1 MKQTLTRT
9 PTLAPRAAAG
19 RSVGGMDRRS
29 EIRDFLTTRRAR
41 VTPEQAG
48 LTLSPL
54 SGTRRVPGLRREEVA
69 QLAGVSVPYYT
80 RLERGATDAV
90 LDAIARALRLDDA
103 ERAHLFDLVRAAN
116 AAAPATA
123 PPAGPARQPVRPGL
137 RNLVETI
144 SGVPAYLR
152 NARLDLLAGNA
163 LARALFAPIFDSPA
177 RPANAARFTF
187 LDPAAA
193 AFYPDWDAVADQ
205 NVATLRA
212 EVGRNPYDKAL
223 SDLVGEL
230 STRGGD
236 AFRLR
241 WARHDVRRHRSGAKR
256 IHHPLVGDLTFAYE
270 TTRLTADDGLYLIL
284 CAVPPGSRDAETLD
298 LLASWNASA
307 PTASPSST

>member
-1 MKQTLTRT
+1 
-9 PTLAPRAAAG
+9 
-19 RSVGGMDRRS
+19 MDRRS

-54 SGTRRVPGLRREEVA
+54 SGARRVPGLRREEVA

-80 RLERGATDAV
+80 RLERGDARGATDAV
-90 LDAIARALRLDDA
+90 LDAIARALLLDDA

-116 AAAPATA
+116 AAASGTGT
-123 PPAGPARQPVRPGL
+123 PPGPTRQPVRPGL

-144 SGVPAYLR
+144 SGVPAYIR
-152 NARLDLLAGNA
+152 NARLDLLAGNT
-163 LARALFAPIFDSPA
+163 LARALFAPVFDSPA

-187 LDPAAA
+187 LDPAAP

-223 SDLVGEL
+223 SDLIGEL
-230 STRGGD
+230 STRGD
-236 AFRLR
+236 TFRQR
-241 WARHDVRRHRSGAKR
+241 WARHDVRHHRAGAKR
-256 IHHPLVGDLTFAYE
+256 INHPLVGELTFTYE
-270 TTRLTADDGLYLIL
+270 TTRLTADDGLYLVL
-284 CAVPPGSRDAETLD
+284 CSVPPGSRDADTLD
-298 LLASWNASA
+298 LLASWNTPHPAQH
-307 PTASPSST
+307 TSST